1 MAKSGKTLRDLF
13 HDTLKDIYFAEKKIQ
28 NRREGLLLPDDTL
41 TDLQKVAEE
50 YGLQKLLPFWG
61 RENRSPQCLTDRIY
75 LSLRS
80 KTRASTAFLGVPGEE
95 NLDVNESLR
104 NSSIK
109 PILTRHEQGAGLWP
123 RRTAGW
129 PESPAFG

>member
-50 YGLQKLLPFWG
+50 YGLQKLLPF
-61 RENRSPQCLTDRIY
+61 
-75 LSLRS
+75 
-80 KTRASTAFLGVPGEE
+80 
-95 NLDVNESLR
+95 
-104 NSSIK
+104 
-109 PILTRHEQGAGLWP
+109 
-123 RRTAGW
+123 
-129 PESPAFG
+129 